1 MIRSHYL
8 EAHRDKP
15 EMMRI
20 GIFQCAGGG
29 LTAERRLAGLRAAIL
44 GADPA
49 DKPDLVLCPEL
60 FLSGYNVGADLAALA
75 EPARGPGFER
85 IAAIAADLGTAIVYG
100 YPERGEDCI
109 YNAAAFVSADGE
121 WLANHRKQLNSP
133 ASFEEAYF
141 TPGDRPTLLDYANL
155 RIALL
160 ICYEVEFPEAVRNAA
175 LSGAQLVLVP
185 TALVARWDVV
195 ASRVVPAR
203 AFENGVWLAYAN
215 HAGHENGF
223 DYLGGSKIVAP
234 DGKIEAEAGAGEA
247 LISAILDP
255 VRVEAAQARLP
266 YLRDYKKYR

>member
-121 WLANHRKQLNSP
+121 WLANDRKQLNSP

-160 ICYEVEFPEAVRNAA
+160 ICYDVEFPEAVRNAA
-175 LSGAQLVLVP
+175 LDIDLQSVELSAADGNSDLAPTMWTETPVEIVGVLMDGTLVGA
-185 TALVARWDVV
+185 TAA
-195 ASRVVPAR
+195 AS
-203 AFENGVWLAYAN
+203 
-215 HAGHENGF
+215 
-223 DYLGGSKIVAP
+223 
-234 DGKIEAEAGAGEA
+234 
-247 LISAILDP
+247 
-255 VRVEAAQARLP
+255 
-266 YLRDYKKYR
+266 